1 MPRRAAKMAAS
12 SFGSTHV
19 ISNVAIWTSAGL
31 LPAETAPCSINPR
44 YSASD
49 SSVSQFAI
57 TPSATSA
64 AVRTIFGPSPA
75 NDSHRLFGTRQRLLD
90 HDSVAALHETD
101 SAGAKAKGA
110 ETTLREVVNT
120 ARAHGE
126 ECRRTRIEVDDRRAE
141 ADGLGLSRHD
151 GENSESVFA

>member
-1 MPRRAAKMAAS
+1 MEVMRLEPLP
-12 SFGSTHV
+12 V
-19 ISNVAIWTSAGL
+19 IREL
-31 LPAETAPCSINPR
+31 LLR
-44 YSASD
+44 
-49 SSVSQFAI
+49 QQ
-57 TPSATSA
+57 
-64 AVRTIFGPSPA
+64 PA

-126 ECRRTRIEVDDRRAE
+126 ECRRTRIAVDDRRAE

-151 GENSESVFA
+151 GENSESVFASLPR